1 MAAKGGTQKIGRN
14 AGTGKFVPVKTA
26 QRDPKHNV
34 VETIP
39 KKK

>member
-14 AGTGKFVPVKTA
+14 AGNGRFVPVKKA
-26 QRDPKHNV
+26 QSDPKHNV
-34 VETIP
+34 VETI